1 MITLSNLMNIL
12 DYIKYG
18 IGNSI
23 AFTGAMIQTS
33 TGDAFRTWTS
43 WIIVS
48 IIGVL
53 TIAKLIKDL
62 KK

>member
-1 MITLSNLMNIL
+1 MNIL

-23 AFTGAMIQTS
+23 AVTGAMIQTS
-33 TGDAFRTWTS
+33 AGDSFRTWTS
-43 WIIVS
+43 WAIVS
-48 IIGVL
+48 VIGLL

-62 KK
+62 SRG